1 MGELRWSEEQQE
13 LASMLTALLSKHSDS
28 TAVRQALEAPKGY
41 DEKLWSLLCEQVG
54 VAALTVPEEHGGG
67 GVTFPPGRGLPQ
79 QLGRVPIGRAACWG
93 KGEIL
98 VGGGSFKKK
107 KKYTQVK

>member
-13 LASMLTALLSKHSDS
+13 LASLLAALLSRHSDS

-67 GVTFPPGRGLPQ
+67 GVTFLQGAVLPAE
-79 QLGRVPIGRAACWG
+79 LGRVLAPAPVLGTRGAGGA
-93 KGEIL
+93 
-98 VGGGSFKKK
+98 VPGGGGAPKR
-107 KKYTQVK
+107 